1 MSIRCVLERN
11 VHIILDNMDL
21 MKPARTLGILLVED
35 SPSDVRLI
43 REALRDSQLGVQL
56 AVAHD
61 GAEAVSTLLSSKVTP
76 ESLPDLIILD
86 LNLPLKSG
94 REVLEEIKADHAL
107 RHIPVIVMTSSKDE
121 DDIAAIYHLNANCYI
136 QKPSDLFEYQRVV
149 RAIEDFWLMTAMLP
163 DCYSYS
169 TAAAASGPR
178 QPLQ

>member
-1 MSIRCVLERN
+1 
-11 VHIILDNMDL
+11 MDSVKL
-21 MKPARTLGILLVED
+21 ARTAGILLVED

-43 REALRDSQLGVQL
+43 REALRDSQLAPQL
-56 AVAHD
+56 TVAHD
-61 GAEAVSTLLSSKVTP
+61 GAEAVSILQRSKTVP

-86 LNLPLKSG
+86 LNLPRKSG

-121 DDIAAIYHLNANCYI
+121 DEISAIYHLNANCYI
-136 QKPSDLFEYQRVV
+136 QKPSDLFEYERVV
-149 RAIEDFWLMTAMLP
+149 RAIEDFWLMTVMLP

-169 TAAAASGPR
+169 NSGAASPGR